1 MTTEQPRGASCW
13 RVSTNSCV
21 KEPGVTNPTQVKVKT
36 DLIHPK
42 GETPDKQ
49 IQILKEK
56 KKKQKN
62 NGGSYSTIICNKQGP
77 LIHKIVSG
85 LTA

>member
-1 MTTEQPRGASCW
+1 MTTEQPWGASCW

-21 KEPGVTNPTQVKVKT
+21 KEPGVRNQTQVKVKT

-56 KKKQKN
+56 KKSAEK
-62 NGGSYSTIICNKQGP
+62 
-77 LIHKIVSG
+77 
-85 LTA
+85 